1 MREIKPVPF
10 LDLTA
15 QFRALEEEWLAAIRA
30 AGARGSFILGPEV
43 TAFEK
48 EFAEYVGVKHAIG
61 VANGTDALVL
71 SLKALGIGP
80 GDEVITSPFTF
91 FASAECVNLVGA
103 TPVFAD
109 IEPDSYCLDPASVA
123 VRITPRTKAII
134 PVHLFGH
141 PAEMGEIMALARRYR
156 LAVVEDCAQ
165 AFGATFDGK
174 VVGSLGDLGAFSF
187 YPTKVL
193 GGYGD
198 GGMISTNRGDLAE
211 RIRRLRNHGAV
222 QPFLHTE
229 IGTNSRLDEIQAALL
244 RIKLRSIAQDIESR
258 RQVAAEYTR
267 RLAGTPVKP
276 PSAPRHGTHVYNLY
290 TIRTPQRDAVRQALH
305 DNQIGH
311 SLCYPQGLHLQEV
324 YRSLGHKR
332 GDLPVCEQATEEVLS
347 LPIYPGMPLEHIE
360 RVCEVIRTVLAAPGT
375 GRRNEVINGSPLSGF

>member
-1 MREIKPVPF
+1 MRQINPVPF

-15 QFRALEEEWLAAIRA
+15 AYRELEAEWLAAIRET
-30 AGARGSFILGPEV
+30 GARGSFILGPQV
-43 TAFEK
+43 AAFEK

-109 IEPDSYCLDPASVA
+109 ILPDSFCLDPASVRA
-123 VRITPRTKAII
+123 RITPRTKAIV

-141 PAEMGEIMALARRYR
+141 PAEMGEIMAIARRHK

-165 AFGATFDGK
+165 AFGATHDGK
-174 VVGSLGDLGAFSF
+174 VVGAIGDTGAFSF

-193 GGYGD
+193 GCYGD
-198 GGMISTNRGDLAE
+198 GGMITTNRDDLNE
-211 RIRRLRNHGAV
+211 HIRRLRNHGAIR
-222 QPFLHTE
+222 PFIHTE

-244 RIKLRSIAQDIESR
+244 RIKLRGIARDIEAR

-267 RLAGTPVKP
+267 RLAGTPVKT

-290 TIRTPQRDAVRQALH
+290 TIRTPQRDAVRQAFL

-324 YRSLGHKR
+324 YRSLGYKP
-332 GDLPVCEQATEEVLS
+332 GDLPVCEQATQEVLS
-347 LPIYPGMPLEHIE
+347 LPIYPGMPLAHIE
-360 RVCEVIRTVLAAPGT
+360 RVCEVICTTLAVPQPAAA
-375 GRRNEVINGSPLSGF
+375 RRADIPAHK